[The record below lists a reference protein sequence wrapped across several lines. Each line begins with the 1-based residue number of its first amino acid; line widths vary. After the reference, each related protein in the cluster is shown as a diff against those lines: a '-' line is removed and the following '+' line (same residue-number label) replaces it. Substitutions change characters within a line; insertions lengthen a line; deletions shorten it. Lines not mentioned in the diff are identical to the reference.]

1 MEVLGD
7 DDNDGEDGIL
17 KKETD
22 FRRTQH
28 HGKYRLYWLEHG
40 DTCSLC
46 EEHYTQGRH
55 TFWSETQVCDCYRA
69 GDAANKHSQK
79 L

>member
-1 MEVLGD
+1 MMTTMGKMAYS
-7 DDNDGEDGIL
+7 

-22 FRRTQH
+22 FRRTRH
-28 HGKYRLYWLEHG
+28 HGKYRLYLLEHE
-40 DTCSLC
+40 DICSLC

-55 TFWSETQVCDCYRA
+55 TFWSETQACDCYRA
-69 GDAANKHSQK
+69 EGAANKHSQK